1 MRPNSHSKTK
11 LIPFPLVC
19 TPTGLPGSIPLC
31 FPTSSSFTTPNS
43 VLVDGYSPSSHIDH
57 PYSPLTIPIS
67 LSPFSHHSHLASSP
81 ILISPNSTM
90 PSISPNIHPMVT
102 RAKIGIHKLKAL
114 ILDLTVLEP
123 SNIQKLWLMRNG
135 EEQLMMSMM
144 LQ

>member
-135 EEQLMMSMM
+135 GEQLMMSMM
-144 LQ
+144 L